1 MKDSNGNIER
11 YKAKLMVKGFTQRK
25 MVDYKEMFSPVSTK
39 DAFRVIMAIVTQFD
53 LILHRMDVKIRIS

>member
-11 YKAKLMVKGFTQRK
+11 YKATLMVKGFTQRK
-25 MVDYKEMFSPVSTK
+25 KVDYKEMFSPVSTK
-39 DAFRVIMAIVTQFD
+39 DAFRVITAIVTHFD